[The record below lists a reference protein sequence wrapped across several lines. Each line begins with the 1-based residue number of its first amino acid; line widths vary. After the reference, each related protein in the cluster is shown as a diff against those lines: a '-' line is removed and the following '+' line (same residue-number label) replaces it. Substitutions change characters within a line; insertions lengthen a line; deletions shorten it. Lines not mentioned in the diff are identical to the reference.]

1 MARLTA
7 PFLVKRFRYLPD
19 EGPKSVFYGFF
30 IHARHLVSW
39 PRIAFAASFCG
50 ALLALLYGAA
60 VEQLWTAA
68 ALIGGVLVFAE
79 GAGRYAS
86 YLLDGVV
93 GDYLGAT

>member
-7 PFLVKRFRYLPD
+7 PYLVKRFRYLPD
-19 EGPKSVFYGFF
+19 EGPKSMFYGLF

-39 PRIAFAASFCG
+39 PRVAFGATFCG

-60 VEQLWTAA
+60 VKQLWTAA
-68 ALIGGVLVFAE
+68 ALVGGVLVFAE
-79 GAGRYAS
+79 GAGRYAR
-86 YLLDGVV
+86 YLLGGVV